1 MSEAWITWI
10 IQGVT
15 GLALGV
21 IAWYMKRDREEIDK
35 TVGKQ
40 EERIDRL
47 EKEMRG
53 LPFTYTTRDDFI
65 RTTTQIDQKLDKILD
80 RIADMQKEG

>member
-35 TVGKQ
+35 KVGKQ

-47 EKEMRG
+47 LKEKRG
-53 LPFTYTTRDDFI
+53 GPLSVVTRDDFI

>member
-35 TVGKQ
+35 KVGKQ

-53 LPFTYTTRDDFI
+53 RPVTYTTRDDFI

>member
-35 TVGKQ
+35 KVGKQ

-47 EKEMRG
+47 EKGNAGASVYLYHAR
-53 LPFTYTTRDDFI
+53 
-65 RTTTQIDQKLDKILD
+65 
-80 RIADMQKEG
+80 

>member
-35 TVGKQ
+35 KVGKQ

-53 LPFTYTTRDDFI
+53 LPFT
-65 RTTTQIDQKLDKILD
+65 
-80 RIADMQKEG
+80 

>member
-35 TVGKQ
+35 KVGKQ

-47 EKEMRG
+47 VCIPYR
-53 LPFTYTTRDDFI
+53 PSS
-65 RTTTQIDQKLDKILD
+65 ID
-80 RIADMQKEG
+80 ADICPL

>member
-10 IQGVT
+10 IQGAT
-15 GLALGV
+15 GLALGI
-21 IAWYMKRDREEIDK
+21 IAWYMKRDREAIDK
-35 TVGKQ
+35 KVGKQ

-47 EKEMRG
+47 EKEMRK
-53 LPFTYTTRDDFI
+53 LPFVYTTRDDFI

>member
-35 TVGKQ
+35 KVGKQ

-53 LPFTYTTRDDFI
+53 ASVYLYHAR
-65 RTTTQIDQKLDKILD
+65 
-80 RIADMQKEG
+80 